1 MLGYADAVAIGNFS
15 DRDAVLDGGF
25 EIDVV

>member
-1 MLGYADAVAIGNFS
+1 MLGYADAIAISNFS

-25 EIDVV
+25 KIHVV